1 MYSDFEMDTSDLH
14 MSESIGKGEI
24 IPKTS
29 WQSPEIIFEFD
40 GIIFSKKDLL
50 LAGKNQTLI
59 KFVPQSWNNGLLET
73 SGTISEVDKV
83 KSKVV
88 EVCGKNRHLM
98 KSCPVCCKSMRSD
111 TLKRHLKR
119 HDVSAKT
126 WC

>member
-59 KFVPQSWNNGLLET
+59 KFVPQRWNNGLLET
-73 SGTISEVDKV
+73 SGAISEVENVPMEKIDILITDSEAEPIFIEGLEEMGVQVIIEKQF
-83 KSKVV
+83 KK
-88 EVCGKNRHLM
+88 EVR
-98 KSCPVCCKSMRSD
+98 
-111 TLKRHLKR
+111 
-119 HDVSAKT
+119 
-126 WC
+126 

>member
-1 MYSDFEMDTSDLH
+1 MYTSDLH

-29 WQSPEIIFEFD
+29 WQSPEITFEFD

-59 KFVPQSWNNGLLET
+59 KFIPQSWNNGLLET
-73 SGTISEVDKV
+73 SGVISDVEKV
-83 KSKVV
+83 KSKVF
-88 EVCGKNRHLM
+88 EVCGKNRNM
-98 KSCPVCCKSMRSD
+98 AKICPVCLKSMRAD
-111 TLKRHLKR
+111 NLKRHLKR